1 MPQYDYLVVGAGL
14 FGSIFAYEAKKSG
27 KKVLVIDKRNHIGG
41 NCYSEPYEDYHI
53 HKYGPHIFHTSLKY
67 VWEYINQFA
76 TFNNFTLRNKANI
89 NNKIYSLPINLNT
102 IQQVWP
108 EAYNP
113 QNAINKI
120 NQDKL
125 NISDPKNFEEY
136 CLSTMGKT
144 LYEMF
149 FYGYTKKQWGR
160 EPKSLPASI
169 AKRIPIRLNYND
181 RYYSD
186 ADIYEG
192 IPVEGYTAIF
202 EKLLKDIEV
211 HLSCDYFKDKFYFD
225 SLAEK
230 IVYTGPID
238 RLFEYKHGDLEYRTL
253 THKHHEINSDFQGTA
268 LVAYPSLNIEWTRII
283 QHKYFALSKS
293 EKDYI
298 TFEYSKEYNKNFA
311 EEPFYPINDFNN
323 NERYEKYRQEADKEK
338 NLIIGGRLGNYKY
351 YDMDKTI
358 VNALDVCKK
367 ELAGK

>member
-1 MPQYDYLVVGAGL
+1 MPKYDYLVVGAGL
-14 FGSIFAYEAKKSG
+14 FGSIFAYEANKIG

-53 HKYGPHIFHTSLKY
+53 HKYGPHIFHTSSKY
-67 VWEYINQFA
+67 IWDYINQFA

-89 NNKIYSLPINLNT
+89 KNTIYSLPINLST
-102 IQQVWP
+102 IQQIWP

-120 NQDKL
+120 NQDKVTVE
-125 NISDPKNFEEY
+125 NPKNFEEY
-136 CLSTMGKT
+136 CLSSMGKT

-160 EPKSLPASI
+160 EPKLLPASI
-169 AKRIPIRLNYND
+169 AQRIPLRLNYND

-192 IPVEGYTAIF
+192 IPEDGYTSIF
-202 EKLLKDIEV
+202 NKLLKNIDVE
-211 HLSCDYFKDKFYFD
+211 LDCDYIKNKDHYN
-225 SLAEK
+225 SLSNK

-238 RLFEYKHGDLEYRTL
+238 RLFDYKYGDLEYRTL
-253 THKHHEINSDFQGTA
+253 THKHYEINSDFQGTA
-268 LVAYPSLNIEWTRII
+268 LVVYPSLDIEWTRII
-283 QHKYFALSKS
+283 QHKYFNFSASS
-293 EKDYI
+293 KDYL
-298 TFEYSKEYNKNFA
+298 TFEYSKAYDKNLD
-311 EEPFYPINDFNN
+311 ESPYYPINDFFN
-323 NERYEKYRQEADKEK
+323 NEKYEKYRLEANKEK

-358 VNALDVCKK
+358 ANVLDVCKK
-367 ELAGK
+367 ELAGN